1 MNNLAAFLKMIQH
14 SEGTDKAP
22 NPYAVT
28 FGYKFTITDFSD
40 HPAVLGTW
48 HGEPLAT
55 QRPDGTWTGLG
66 PDYAGLVSTAAGA
79 YQIIKPT
86 WLALKA
92 RLNLPDFCAN
102 SQDAAATSFI
112 REKGVLDMVNGGQ
125 VADAIE
131 LCHGIWAS
139 LPGSPS
145 GQPQA
150 KIADLIQAYTENG
163 GGFA

>member
-1 MNNLAAFLKMIQH
+1 MSNLGAFLKMIQH

-28 FGYKFTITDFSD
+28 YGYQFTITDFSD

-48 HGEPLAT
+48 HGESLEN
-55 QRPDGTWTGLG
+55 LG
-66 PDYAGLVSTAAGA
+66 PQYAGLVSTAAGA
-79 YQIIKPT
+79 YQLIKPT
-86 WLALKA
+86 WIALKA
-92 RLNLPDFCAN
+92 KLRLMDFRPE
-102 SQDAAATSFI
+102 SQDAAATELI
-112 REKGVLDMVNGGQ
+112 REKGAIDLINGGQ
-125 VADAIE
+125 VANAIQ

-139 LPGSPS
+139 LPGSTS

-150 KIADLIQAYTENG
+150 TMADLIRSYSSNG